1 MYGVSAVGGAGLTES
16 GSRVFRIEF
25 TGVVNPVSSL
35 ATSDKVRH
43 SVQSLTVPYSSM
55 SQTVQRILK
64 MGGKIVQVTQV
75 A

>member
-16 GSRVFRIEF
+16 GSRVFKIEF

-43 SVQSLTVPYSSM
+43 SVQSVTVPYSSM
-55 SQTVQRILK
+55 SKEVQRILR